1 MSKLPV
7 PPGVREG
14 IALVKEAIGLEQ
26 RKDYWAART
35 KYVEAAV
42 KIVEGSAAY
51 PDGSSE
57 RRAARQKAAQYADRS
72 EALTRL
78 IERKGLTRSP
88 PRHPP
93 PPPPTRPS
101 QPQQLQ
107 SQQNDMYASNMYAG
121 APDPLRPPAAAN
133 SPTIVSSSS
142 PRISVNNSANDYV
155 MMDDAG

>member
-1 MSKLPV
+1 MSISTSSFGFAVENLPLPV

-57 RRAARQKAAQYADRS
+57 RRAARQKAAQYAPKQDEGTRDGPAS
-72 EALTRL
+72 AGEAVQTQ
-78 IERKGLTRSP
+78 E
-88 PRHPP
+88 
-93 PPPPTRPS
+93 
-101 QPQQLQ
+101 
-107 SQQNDMYASNMYAG
+107 
-121 APDPLRPPAAAN
+121 
-133 SPTIVSSSS
+133 
-142 PRISVNNSANDYV
+142 
-155 MMDDAG
+155 